1 MRPVLDPSG
10 PTPSPSGSVTP
21 SGPIPP
27 AVRKFGFLPD
37 IRQCQSGD
45 LLLFSACDPPW
56 ISRAIVKAQT
66 RGGYA
71 HFDASWHHAAVYVG
85 QYVICE
91 AQGRKVRISKL
102 YDYVGSHRIL
112 VRRDSSLSSRSGM
125 EIAMKAMEQTG
136 NPYGFF
142 SLLELG
148 WQSLRGFWR
157 PLQTLGEQRAVICSK
172 LYADAYAQTTG
183 KLLVSGKLGI
193 PTPASLSLTNR
204 LSDVNVNWR
213 RIS

>member
-1 MRPVLDPSG
+1 M
-10 PTPSPSGSVTP
+10 
-21 SGPIPP
+21 
-27 AVRKFGFLPD
+27 
-37 IRQCQSGD
+37 
-45 LLLFSACDPPW
+45 
-56 ISRAIVKAQT
+56 
-66 RGGYA
+66 
-71 HFDASWHHAAVYVG
+71 
-85 QYVICE
+85 
-91 AQGRKVRISKL
+91 RISKL

-204 LSDVNVNWR
+204 LSDVNANWR